1 MSDITYNPE
10 DYNNGIPPEPGLV
23 WKPGGSFPNGSYVPG
38 SWGWPTRGYDVPP
51 LPGDTE
57 MLTVTPKGTPADT
70 WPKRPDIKEWY
81 VPGEKPFDPST
92 GNGWVPDVD
101 GYAESLP
108 AGIPAVV
115 QAAISKVKGAP
126 LKGGMSAVDIW
137 KLKPATEYPGRF
149 NSTDP
154 AFSWFPVRALTDT
167 DISAMPVAPET
178 VPVHTRILDNVHDG
192 VQFVSAVF
200 AGSMQ
205 YNLPVVKAQATA
217 GSDYYTIGRLP
228 GIMSAFTFSFYT
240 KGTPQDSRFFRDTV
254 KAGGDLR
261 EAGFTVGANTSDFI
275 IWFPQGSGLEP
286 LYFSMTMNMP
296 AGPLQRRQEA
306 ENKAR
311 AEADRLRAE
320 AEAKIRAEA
329 EARAKAEAERKALFA
344 KAGIQDTPVY
354 TPEMVKAANAA
365 LSAGGSM
372 ALSRAPGM
380 IQHSAAGVGTLPF
393 NSSLAGWEAGALWR
407 GVDVLARIAPVASAV
422 ATVATVL
429 TLVRAALD
437 IPAAGEGSDRVP
449 GRNIDMLAAQASLYT
464 AMKTNIQPGM
474 KTVDLPVRG
483 YISYDGNGRQSV
495 NLVRT
500 GTGGVSATVP
510 VLSAVRDKTTGLDK
524 ITVPAVAGAPSRTIL
539 INPVPVGPATPSH
552 TGSSTP
558 VPVTPVHT
566 GTDVKQADSIVTT
579 TLPAADIPA
588 LQDFIYWQ
596 PDATGTGVEPI
607 YVMLS
612 DPLDS
617 GKYTRRQLQK
627 KYKHAIDFGITDT
640 KINGETLT
648 KFRDAIE
655 AHLSDKDTFEKG
667 TYRRDKGSKVYFN
680 PKTMNAVIIQA
691 NGDFLSGWKINPAAD
706 NGRIYLETGDL

>member
-1 MSDITYNPE
+1 MSDINYDPAN
-10 DYNNGIPPEPGLV
+10 YNNGVPPEPGVV
-23 WKPGGSFPNGSYVPG
+23 WNGDT
-38 SWGWPTRGYDVPP
+38 WGWPTRGYDIPP

-57 MLTVTPKGTPADT
+57 SGMVVIPKETQADT

-101 GYAESLP
+101 GYGEVLP

-115 QAAISKVKGAP
+115 QAAINKVKGAS

-137 KLKPATEYPGRF
+137 KLKPAPEYPGKF
-149 NSTDP
+149 NTVNP
-154 AFSWFPVRALTDT
+154 AFSWFPVRVLTDT

-192 VQFVSAVF
+192 AQFVSAVF

-205 YNLPVVKAQATA
+205 YNLPVVKALATA
-217 GSDYYTIGRLP
+217 SRDYYTIGRLP
-228 GIMSAFTFSFYT
+228 GIMSAFTFSFSA
-240 KGTPQDSRFFRDTV
+240 KGTPQDSRFFRDAV
-254 KAGGDLR
+254 NVGGDLR

-275 IWFPQGSGLEP
+275 VWFPQGSGVEP

-296 AGPLQRRQEA
+296 AEPLRRRQEA

-329 EARAKAEAERKALFA
+329 EARAKAEADRKALFV
-344 KAGIQDTPVY
+344 KAGVQEMPVY
-354 TPEMVKAANAA
+354 TPEMVKSANALLA
-365 LSAGGSM
+365 APAAMILNRAPAGIQLSA
-372 ALSRAPGM
+372 
-380 IQHSAAGVGTLPF
+380 VGTGVMTAVAEW
-393 NSSLAGWEAGALWR
+393 AGSIAGALWR
-407 GVDVLARIAPVASAV
+407 GAVGVVEIATASTAGPMV
-422 ATVATVL
+422 ATAST
-429 TLVRAALD
+429 
-437 IPAAGEGSDRVP
+437 IFFSPPAGGSSDSQVP
-449 GRNIDMLAAQASLYT
+449 GRDISMMAAQARLFT
-464 AMKTNIQPGM
+464 AGKVSIEPGM
-474 KTVDLPVRG
+474 KSVNLPVRG
-483 YISYDGNGRQSV
+483 FISTDSDGRQSV
-495 NLVRT
+495 NFVKT

-510 VLSAVRDKTTGLDK
+510 VLSAVRDKVTGLDK

-539 INPVPVGPATPSH
+539 VNPVPVGPAAPSH
-552 TGSSTP
+552 TGSNTP
-558 VPVTPVHT
+558 APVTPVHT
-566 GTDVKQADSIVTT
+566 GTEVKQADSIVTT
-579 TLPAADIPA
+579 TFPAADMPL

-607 YVMLS
+607 YVMMS

-617 GKYTRRQLQK
+617 GRFTRKQLDR

-640 KINGETLT
+640 KKNSETLT

-655 AHLSDKDTFEKG
+655 SHLSDKDTVEKG
-667 TYRRDKGSKVYFN
+667 SYRREKGSKVYFN
-680 PKTMNAVIIQA
+680 PNTMNVVIIKA
-691 NGDFLSGWKINPAAD
+691 NGEWLSGWKINPDAD

>member
-1 MSDITYNPE
+1 MSDINYDPA
-10 DYNNGIPPEPGLV
+10 DYNNGVPPEPGVV
-23 WKPGGSFPNGSYVPG
+23 WNGDT
-38 SWGWPTRGYDVPP
+38 WGWPTRGYNVPP

-57 MLTVTPKGTPADT
+57 TLTVTPTGTPADT

-92 GNGWVPDVD
+92 GNGWVPAVD
-101 GYAESLP
+101 GYGEERP

-115 QAAISKVKGAP
+115 QAAINKVKGAP

-137 KLKPATEYPGRF
+137 KLKPAPEYPGKF
-149 NSTDP
+149 NTVNP

-192 VQFVSAVF
+192 AQFVSAVF
-200 AGSMQ
+200 AGSML
-205 YNLPVVKAQATA
+205 YNLPVVKAQVTA
-217 GSDYYTIGRLP
+217 GGNYYTIGRLP
-228 GIMSAFTFSFYT
+228 GIMSAFTFSFAV
-240 KGTPQDSRFFRDTV
+240 KGTPQDSRFFRDAANV
-254 KAGGDLR
+254 SGDLR

-275 IWFPQGSGLEP
+275 IWFPQGSGVEP

-296 AGPLQRRQEA
+296 AEPLQRRQEA

-329 EARAKAEAERKALFA
+329 EARAKEEAERKALFA

-380 IQHSAAGVGTLPF
+380 IQLSAASAGTLPF
-393 NSSLAGWEAGALWR
+393 NSGLAGWEAGALWR

-510 VLSAVRDKTTGLDK
+510 VLSAVREKTTGLDK

-539 INPVPVGPATPSH
+539 INPVPVGPAAPSH

-579 TLPAADIPA
+579 TLPAADIPV

-607 YVMLS
+607 YVMLNS
-612 DPLDS
+612 PPKSVTHKHKHYPPKGVSWKDIVNKTANGGSAKFKPDVNIPEIDVDAWEN
-617 GKYTRRQLQK
+617 GQTTAKHPTWKVK
-627 KYKHAIDFGITDT
+627 KYDRVIGAYAGK
-640 KINGETLT
+640 ETQWVVV
-648 KFRDAIE
+648 KE
-655 AHLSDKDTFEKG
+655 SQG
-667 TYRRDKGSKVYFN
+667 
-680 PKTMNAVIIQA
+680 VIHSHPVSEQKA
-691 NGDFLSGWKINPAAD
+691 KE
-706 NGRIYLETGDL
+706 YMK

>member
-1 MSDITYNPE
+1 MSDINYDPA
-10 DYNNGIPPEPGLV
+10 DYNNGVPPEPGVV
-23 WKPGGSFPNGSYVPG
+23 WNGDT
-38 SWGWPTRGYDVPP
+38 WAWPTRGYNVPP
-51 LPGDTE
+51 QPDDTE
-57 MLTVTPKGTPADT
+57 TLTVTPKGTPADT

-108 AGIPAVV
+108 AGVPAVV

-126 LKGGMSAVDIW
+126 LKGGMTAVDIW

-154 AFSWFPVRALTDT
+154 AFSWFPVRALTDS

-178 VPVHTRILDNVHDG
+178 APILDNVHDG
-192 VQFVSAVF
+192 AQFVSAVF

-205 YNLPVVKAQATA
+205 YNLPVVKAQTTA
-217 GSDYYTIGRLP
+217 GRDYYTIGRLP

-240 KGTPQDSRFFRDTV
+240 KGTLQDSRFLRDTV

-344 KAGIQDTPVY
+344 KAGISDTPDY

-380 IQHSAAGVGTLPF
+380 IQHRLQA
-393 NSSLAGWEAGALWR
+393 W
-407 GVDVLARIAPVASAV
+407 
-422 ATVATVL
+422 
-429 TLVRAALD
+429 
-437 IPAAGEGSDRVP
+437 
-449 GRNIDMLAAQASLYT
+449 GRNPSTVVWRDGKPARSGAVSTCLQGSRRSRPPWPRLPQCSPLSGLHWISL
-464 AMKTNIQPGM
+464 QPA
-474 KTVDLPVRG
+474 KAV
-483 YISYDGNGRQSV
+483 
-495 NLVRT
+495 T
-500 GTGGVSATVP
+500 G
-510 VLSAVRDKTTGLDK
+510 
-524 ITVPAVAGAPSRTIL
+524 
-539 INPVPVGPATPSH
+539 
-552 TGSSTP
+552 
-558 VPVTPVHT
+558 
-566 GTDVKQADSIVTT
+566 
-579 TLPAADIPA
+579 
-588 LQDFIYWQ
+588 F
-596 PDATGTGVEPI
+596 PDATLTCLP
-607 YVMLS
+607 
-612 DPLDS
+612 PRAAC
-617 GKYTRRQLQK
+617 TR
-627 KYKHAIDFGITDT
+627 
-640 KINGETLT
+640 
-648 KFRDAIE
+648 
-655 AHLSDKDTFEKG
+655 
-667 TYRRDKGSKVYFN
+667 
-680 PKTMNAVIIQA
+680 P
-691 NGDFLSGWKINPAAD
+691 
-706 NGRIYLETGDL
+706 

>member
-108 AGIPAVV
+108 AGIPSVV

-178 VPVHTRILDNVHDG
+178 VPVHTRILDNVYDG

-380 IQHSAAGVGTLPF
+380 IQLSAASAGTLPF
-393 NSSLAGWEAGALWR
+393 NSGLAGWEAGALWR

-539 INPVPVGPATPSH
+539 INPVPVGPAAPSH

-607 YVMLS
+607 YVMLNS
-612 DPLDS
+612 PPKSVTHKHKHYPPKGVSWKDIVNKTANGGSAKFKPDVNIPEIDVDAWEN
-617 GKYTRRQLQK
+617 GQTTAKHPTWKVK
-627 KYKHAIDFGITDT
+627 KYDRVIGAYAGK
-640 KINGETLT
+640 ETQWVVV
-648 KFRDAIE
+648 KE
-655 AHLSDKDTFEKG
+655 SQG
-667 TYRRDKGSKVYFN
+667 
-680 PKTMNAVIIQA
+680 VIHSHPVSEQKA
-691 NGDFLSGWKINPAAD
+691 KE
-706 NGRIYLETGDL
+706 YMK

>member
-1 MSDITYNPE
+1 MSDINYDPA
-10 DYNNGIPPEPGLV
+10 DYNNGVPPEPGVV
-23 WKPGGSFPNGSYVPG
+23 WNGDT
-38 SWGWPTRGYDVPP
+38 WGWPTRGYNVPP

-57 MLTVTPKGTPADT
+57 TLTVTPTGTPADT

-92 GNGWVPDVD
+92 GNGWVPAVD
-101 GYAESLP
+101 GYGEERP

-115 QAAISKVKGAP
+115 QAAINKVKGAP

-137 KLKPATEYPGRF
+137 KLKPAPEYPGKF
-149 NSTDP
+149 NTVNP

-192 VQFVSAVF
+192 AQFVSAVF
-200 AGSMQ
+200 AGSML
-205 YNLPVVKAQATA
+205 YNLPVVKAQVTA
-217 GSDYYTIGRLP
+217 GGNYYTIGRLP
-228 GIMSAFTFSFYT
+228 GIMSAFTFSFAV
-240 KGTPQDSRFFRDTV
+240 KGTPQDSRFFRDAANV
-254 KAGGDLR
+254 SGDLR

-275 IWFPQGSGLEP
+275 IWFPQGSGVEP

-296 AGPLQRRQEA
+296 AEPLQRRQEA

-329 EARAKAEAERKALFA
+329 EARAKEEAERKALFA

-380 IQHSAAGVGTLPF
+380 IQLSAASAGTLPF
-393 NSSLAGWEAGALWR
+393 NSGLAGWEAGALWR

-539 INPVPVGPATPSH
+539 INPVPVGPAAPSH

-579 TLPAADIPA
+579 TLPAADIPV

-607 YVMLS
+607 YVMLNS
-612 DPLDS
+612 PPKSVTHKHKHYPPKGVSWKDIVNKTANGGSAKFKPDVNIPEIDVDAWEN
-617 GKYTRRQLQK
+617 GQTTAKHPTWKVK
-627 KYKHAIDFGITDT
+627 KYDRVIGAYAGK
-640 KINGETLT
+640 ETQWVVV
-648 KFRDAIE
+648 KE
-655 AHLSDKDTFEKG
+655 SQG
-667 TYRRDKGSKVYFN
+667 
-680 PKTMNAVIIQA
+680 VIHSHPVSEQKA
-691 NGDFLSGWKINPAAD
+691 KE
-706 NGRIYLETGDL
+706 YMK

>member
-1 MSDITYNPE
+1 MSDITYIPE

-23 WKPGGSFPNGSYVPG
+23 WKPGGSFPNGSYVAG

-627 KYKHAIDFGITDT
+627 KYKHAVDFGITDT

>member
-1 MSDITYNPE
+1 MSDINYDPA
-10 DYNNGIPPEPGLV
+10 DYNNGVPPEPGVV
-23 WKPGGSFPNGSYVPG
+23 WNGDT
-38 SWGWPTRGYDVPP
+38 WGWPTRGYNVPP

-57 MLTVTPKGTPADT
+57 TLTVTPTGTPADT

-92 GNGWVPDVD
+92 GNGWVPAVD
-101 GYAESLP
+101 GYGEERP

-115 QAAISKVKGAP
+115 QAAINKVKGAP

-137 KLKPATEYPGRF
+137 KLKPAPEYPGKF
-149 NSTDP
+149 NTVNP

-192 VQFVSAVF
+192 AQFVSAVF
-200 AGSMQ
+200 AGSML
-205 YNLPVVKAQATA
+205 YNLPVVKAQVTA
-217 GSDYYTIGRLP
+217 GGNYYTIGRLP
-228 GIMSAFTFSFYT
+228 GIMSAFTFSFAV
-240 KGTPQDSRFFRDTV
+240 KGTPQDSRFFRDAANV
-254 KAGGDLR
+254 SGDLR

-275 IWFPQGSGLEP
+275 IWFPQGSGVEP

-296 AGPLQRRQEA
+296 AEPLQRRQEA

-429 TLVRAALD
+429 PLVRAALD

>member
-372 ALSRAPGM
+372 ALNRAPGM
-380 IQHSAAGVGTLPF
+380 IQLSAASAGTLPF
-393 NSSLAGWEAGALWR
+393 NSGLAGWEAGALWR

-539 INPVPVGPATPSH
+539 INPLPVGPAAPSH

-617 GKYTRRQLQK
+617 GKFTRKQLQR

-640 KINGETLT
+640 KINNETLT

-655 AHLSDKDTFEKG
+655 SHLTDKDTVEKG

-680 PKTMNAVIIQA
+680 PKTMRAVIIRA
-691 NGDFLSGWKINPAAD
+691 NGDFLSGWKIDPNEE
-706 NGRIYLETGDL
+706 NGKIYLNTGIL

>member
-101 GYAESLP
+101 GYGEVLP

-154 AFSWFPVRALTDT
+154 AFSWFPARALTDT
-167 DISAMPVAPET
+167 DISAMPVVPET

-261 EAGFTVGANTSDFI
+261 EAGFTVGANTTDFI

-329 EARAKAEAERKALFA
+329 EARAKEEAERKALFA

-380 IQHSAAGVGTLPF
+380 IQLSAASAGTLPF
-393 NSSLAGWEAGALWR
+393 NSGLAGWEAGALWR

-539 INPVPVGPATPSH
+539 INPVPVGPVAPSH

-579 TLPAADIPA
+579 TLPLADIPA

-617 GKYTRRQLQK
+617 GKYTRRQLQR

-640 KINGETLT
+640 KINGETLA

-655 AHLSDKDTFEKG
+655 AHLSDKDTFERG

-680 PKTMNAVIIQA
+680 PKTMNAVIIRA

-706 NGRIYLETGDL
+706 NGRIYLETGEL

>member
-1 MSDITYNPE
+1 MSDINYDPA
-10 DYNNGIPPEPGLV
+10 DYNNGVPPEPGVV
-23 WKPGGSFPNGSYVPG
+23 WNGDT
-38 SWGWPTRGYDVPP
+38 WGWPTRGYNVPP

-57 MLTVTPKGTPADT
+57 TLTVTPTGTPADT

-92 GNGWVPDVD
+92 GNGWVPAVD
-101 GYAESLP
+101 GYGEERP

-115 QAAISKVKGAP
+115 QAAINKVKGAP

-137 KLKPATEYPGRF
+137 KLKPAPEYPGKF
-149 NSTDP
+149 NTVNP

-192 VQFVSAVF
+192 AQFVSAVF
-200 AGSMQ
+200 AGSML
-205 YNLPVVKAQATA
+205 YNLPVVKAQVTA
-217 GSDYYTIGRLP
+217 GGNYYTIGRLP
-228 GIMSAFTFSFYT
+228 GIMSAFTFSFAV
-240 KGTPQDSRFFRDTV
+240 KGTPQDSRFFRDAANV
-254 KAGGDLR
+254 SGDLR

-275 IWFPQGSGLEP
+275 IWFPQGSGVEP

-296 AGPLQRRQEA
+296 AEPLQRRQEA

-380 IQHSAAGVGTLPF
+380 IQLSAAGVGTLPF
-393 NSSLAGWEAGALWR
+393 NSGLAGWEASALWR

-510 VLSAVRDKTTGLDK
+510 VLNAVRDKVTGLDK

-539 INPVPVGPATPSH
+539 INPVPVGPAAPLH

-617 GKYTRRQLQK
+617 GKFTRKQLQR

-640 KINGETLT
+640 KINGETLA

-680 PKTMNAVIIQA
+680 PKTMRAVIIRA
-691 NGDFLSGWKINPAAD
+691 NGDFLSGWKIDPNEE
-706 NGRIYLETGDL
+706 NGKIYLDTGVL

>member
-57 MLTVTPKGTPADT
+57 MLTVTPKETPADT

-101 GYAESLP
+101 GYGEVLP

-261 EAGFTVGANTSDFI
+261 EAGFTVGANTTDFI

-296 AGPLQRRQEA
+296 AEPLQRRQEA

-354 TPEMVKAANAA
+354 TPERVKAANTA

-380 IQHSAAGVGTLPF
+380 IQLSAASVGTLPF
-393 NSSLAGWEAGALWR
+393 NSGLAGWEAGALWR

-464 AMKTNIQPGM
+464 AMKTEIQPGM

-495 NLVRT
+495 SLVRT
-500 GTGGVSATVP
+500 GTGGISATVP
-510 VLSAVRDKTTGLDK
+510 VLNAVRDKTTGLDK

-539 INPVPVGPATPSH
+539 INPVPVGPAAPSH

-579 TLPAADIPA
+579 TLPAADIPG

-627 KYKHAIDFGITDT
+627 KYKHAVDFGISDT
-640 KINGETLT
+640 KINSETLT

-680 PKTMNAVIIQA
+680 PKTMNAVIIRA

-706 NGRIYLETGDL
+706 NGRIYLETGEL

>member
-1 MSDITYNPE
+1 
-10 DYNNGIPPEPGLV
+10 
-23 WKPGGSFPNGSYVPG
+23 
-38 SWGWPTRGYDVPP
+38 
-51 LPGDTE
+51 
-57 MLTVTPKGTPADT
+57 MLTSG
-70 WPKRPDIKEWY
+70 KE
-81 VPGEKPFDPST
+81 
-92 GNGWVPDVD
+92 
-101 GYAESLP
+101 
-108 AGIPAVV
+108 
-115 QAAISKVKGAP
+115 QAA
-126 LKGGMSAVDIW
+126 
-137 KLKPATEYPGRF
+137 GRGL
-149 NSTDP
+149 
-154 AFSWFPVRALTDT
+154 LTF
-167 DISAMPVAPET
+167 
-178 VPVHTRILDNVHDG
+178 LDNVHDG